1 MLCSACWRSGG
12 TSSGSRSRSR
22 SWEYVPQFAPGRH
35 GVALNLRYAF
45 DIVKHGLRLRTQK
58 RRRSRW
64 RDARCRTS
72 ASFSAMNPVSVA
84 TQVALRRTRAADASG
99 IMPIRSPNGN
109 SVSTISDPIASVNRT
124 STRQRSPAIS
134 DARRLT
140 SAPAGAPFPCDI
152 SPASASGSTDGKQPG
167 RRWAFMPVYDILR
180 LTANAI
186 QSRDTID

>member
-1 MLCSACWRSGG
+1 MLRSACWRSGG

-22 SWEYVPQFAPGRH
+22 SWEYVPQLAPGRH
-35 GVALNLRYAF
+35 GIAQNLRYAF
-45 DIVKHGLRLRTQK
+45 DVVKMVSGFGHG
-58 RRRSRW
+58 SADG
-64 RDARCRTS
+64 RDGVVPRCRTS

-134 DARRLT
+134 DPRRLT